1 MTLRPQRLNNDGP
14 DGDLL
19 MCNFFPRGTLAAT
32 DSFDVFNGYQ
42 QDVPISL
49 FLVDNRTAVCGDVV
63 IARQR
68 SRDRQRLV

>member
-1 MTLRPQRLNNDGP
+1 
-14 DGDLL
+14 

-49 FLVDNRTAVCGDVV
+49 FVVDNRTAVCGDVV
-63 IARQR
+63 IAPQR
-68 SRDRQRLV
+68 SRDRRRLVLSHPTPTQTNPGGTS